1 VFLWA
6 LAATALAGPATLWS
20 PWPRGLLEDSTITS
34 SEFAA
39 FTTIVFVLPIFL
51 LPLGAYLSDR
61 AAILGSRREGYLV
74 LGSLLTAITWA
85 AAPFVPRA
93 FGPWLVIGVGLYTAN
108 ALTRVAV
115 EGGLAEIGQRRR
127 STGRLGAA
135 ALGLGSAAG
144 LAAYPLLDRLLQ
156 RPLGWTAAVGA
167 IAGLSVAVIAL
178 RALQTIAPAEVAPPP
193 AARVGPWLRS
203 RAFGTGLLVLAGGAF
218 PQAAEKL
225 LDAYQGLNLKEAQDL
240 HLRADIAASVAAI
253 LGAAAYYIA
262 CTRIRLRRL
271 LPVALLIEA
280 ASLLTLLGLQGT
292 TGGVVLARIAF
303 ALGWTFA
310 GCARFDLVLR
320 LAPPG
325 REAFG
330 LALLTGAAHLF
341 TSMVSSVSMAVSAPL
356 EGDATFLVVGLA
368 AGAGLWALATL
379 AVPRGVLDA
388 RDHPP

>member
-1 VFLWA
+1 MFLWA

-74 LGSLLTAITWA
+74 LGSLLTAITWG

-127 STGRLGAA
+127 STGRLSAA

-193 AARVGPWLRS
+193 PARVGPWLRS
-203 RAFGTGLLVLAGGAF
+203 RPFGTGLLVLAGGAF
-218 PQAAEKL
+218 PQARARGLRARSADGRRTSVHVDGEL
-225 LDAYQGLNLKEAQDL
+225 RLDGGQRSPRGRPYVSGCGPGGPGGPVGPRHARRPPRGPGRARSPAVTGHGTPGNGCNPTARPDRGA
-240 HLRADIAASVAAI
+240 HLRVVQRRQRRSPGLREASEH
-253 LGAAAYYIA
+253 
-262 CTRIRLRRL
+262 
-271 LPVALLIEA
+271 P
-280 ASLLTLLGLQGT
+280 
-292 TGGVVLARIAF
+292 
-303 ALGWTFA
+303 
-310 GCARFDLVLR
+310 LR
-320 LAPPG
+320 LAPSRG
-325 REAFG
+325 
-330 LALLTGAAHLF
+330 
-341 TSMVSSVSMAVSAPL
+341 SSASKEHPDDYTHVAQPAVHPSS
-356 EGDATFLVVGLA
+356 
-368 AGAGLWALATL
+368 
-379 AVPRGVLDA
+379 AVPATG
-388 RDHPP
+388 